1 MKDDQVYIN
10 HILEAIQSAEEYI
23 APIAGYDDFLSREN
37 KAFRDAIVR
46 QLEIVG
52 EATKNLSQ
60 DFKLNHNEIPWRKVA
75 GMRDSLIHDY
85 GNVDLKVVWT
95 TMKEDILVLKELLLK
110 IRNL

>member
-1 MKDDQVYIN
+1 MKDDQVYIK

-23 APIAGYDDFLSREN
+23 APIIRYDDFLSREN

-60 DFKLNHNEIPWRKVA
+60 DFRFNHNEIPWRKVA

-95 TMKEDILVLKELLLK
+95 TMKEDIPILKELLLK
-110 IRNL
+110 VKNL